1 MGGGRGGDA
10 ACEFRGRGWP
20 RGKRR
25 KRRRRKRWREGGRE
39 GAPSGLCRISYCIIQ
54 WQVSYITY
62 KWRGGGIMREGGAV
76 KSQFYDI
83 MRYPLRVE
91 GRRGGG
97 GCGGGGHGGSA
108 SVRLSVGPHGIHS
121 LVWKNFRLLYILE
134 ASVSPA
140 REALEEEKRRE

>member
-1 MGGGRGGDA
+1 MASRDEKKKEEVEGRRQA
-10 ACEFRGRGWP
+10 
-20 RGKRR
+20 
-25 KRRRRKRWREGGRE
+25 GRE

-97 GCGGGGHGGSA
+97 GGGHEGRGGRSRRSA
-108 SVRLSVGPHGIHS
+108 SQLAHMEFTLWPGKFLVIIYFLGVRKSS
-121 LVWKNFRLLYILE
+121 
-134 ASVSPA
+134 A
-140 REALEEEKRRE
+140 RGVRRDTCE